1 MSLHT
6 TPEASLTL
14 VELLLLRA
22 QIQPDQ
28 HLYTFLHDSGDSEDY
43 LSYQVLDQRA
53 RMIGAALQQAYPPGE
68 RALLLYPPGLD
79 YIAAFFGCLY
89 AGLVA
94 VPAYPPNPAR
104 LDRTLGRLQ
113 AIVQDARPAAALTT
127 SAIRPL
133 AELLAAQDAVFQ
145 PITWIATDALDPRL
159 ADTWR
164 PPEVGAET
172 LAFLQYTSGSTA
184 TPKGVML
191 THRNLLHNSAQIK
204 RCFGHSSASRGVI
217 WLPPY
222 HDMGLIGGILQPL
235 YAGFPVTLLSPVAF
249 LQQPFRWLQAISR
262 YQATTSGGPNFA
274 YDLCARK
281 ITPEQRAQLDL
292 SSWRVAF
299 NGAEPIRP
307 ETLARFAEVFEP
319 CGFRGSAFYP
329 CYGLAESTL
338 IVSGG
343 PTDAAPVIQAFRP
356 TGAAHDA
363 LEAAPAEAPGVR
375 RLVGSGLV
383 LPDEQIAIIHP
394 ETRQPCQPGQIGEI
408 WVASPSVAQGYWER
422 PDETAQTFRQ
432 RLPGYEG
439 AQFLRTG
446 DLGILHAGELF
457 VTGRLKDLII
467 IRGRNY
473 YPQDIELTVERSSA
487 AFRPGCGAAFSVP
500 VEGEERLVVVQEL
513 DRQARSPDVPALAAT
528 IRQAVAEQHEVQV
541 YAVALIKH
549 GSLPKTS
556 SGKIQHRATRDKFLE
571 GGLELIGSDTLEVR
585 AAEGAAPPREA
596 SLITRTLAAVTDPA
610 ARQAVLTVYLQEQ
623 IARICPVSP
632 AQVGPQQL
640 LSALGLDSLM
650 AVELKYA
657 LETELGVVLP
667 LESLLQGGTLAD
679 LAALLLTDGLRS
691 VPTPLRDPAGAA
703 EPPSELPLSHGQRAI
718 WFLQRL
724 APGSSAYNIAS
735 AVRIPAELDTA
746 ALGRAFQ
753 ILAARHPSLRAIFPA
768 EGGEPVQR
776 IRGQIEVPFQA
787 IDASGWSAAQLDAA
801 LAEASGQPFD
811 IERDPLLRVTL
822 FSRSAQDHV
831 LLLLVHHIVADFWS
845 LAVLLEELGT
855 CYAKARAGAPSALPP
870 LPAQYAD
877 YVRWQAETLA
887 GAEGQ
892 RLWSYWQT
900 KLAGDLPALDLP
912 ADRPRPPAQTY
923 RGAAQTLRLDPRLSQ
938 RLRDFSRAQGATLY
952 TTLLAAFQVLLHR
965 YTGQRDILVG
975 SPTAGRSRADLARLV
990 GYFVNPVVLRADLS
1004 GDPPFRRFLEQVRQ
1018 TVQEA
1023 FAHQDYPFPLLVE
1036 RLQPN
1041 RDPSRSPI
1049 FQVLFSLQKVPL
1061 LDSPELAAFAVG
1073 AGGARISIG
1082 GMELESVALE
1092 QHSAQFDLA
1101 LAAADTPQGLVFS
1114 MQYNSDLFETATV
1127 ERMLGH
1133 LGVLLEHSVSQPDQ
1147 RVSRLP
1153 LLPEAERRQI
1163 LQSWNATQAAYPAET
1178 CIHELFEAQAA
1189 RTPEAPALIFEGQR
1203 LTYGEL
1209 NRRADQLARRLLPLG
1224 VAPGVLVGVCVERS
1238 VEMVVGLLAVLK
1250 AGAAYVP
1257 LDPLYPRDRLASMLQ
1272 DSGAQVL
1279 LTQSSLAGWLPDVP
1293 VRRVLLDTGAGLPAD
1308 GAAPEGSQRAASADL
1323 AYVIYT
1329 SGSTGAP
1336 KGVQIP
1342 HGAVVNFLESM
1353 RRQPGLAAHDVLV
1366 SVTTLA
1372 FDIAALELFLPLT
1385 TGAQLVLASRAVA
1398 MDGAR
1403 LAALLASSGATCMQ
1417 ATPATWRLLI
1427 ESGWAGGRG
1436 LKVLCGGEALPR
1448 DLANA
1453 LTERCG
1459 ELWNMYGPTE
1469 TTIWSA
1475 TGCLERADGPV
1486 PIGGPI
1492 ANTQLYLLDAHLNP
1506 VPIGVPGELYIGG
1519 DGLARGYFGR
1529 PDLTAERFVPNPF
1542 WDERPTTNDQRPT
1555 ATGQGGAADE
1565 GSLAPTLYRSS
1576 AVPLYRSG
1584 PRLYRTGDLA
1594 RYRLD
1599 AEGRPWIEFLGRI
1612 DHQVKVRGFRIELA
1626 EIETLLNQHP
1636 AVLESVVTAQ
1646 RWGGADDQRLV
1657 AYVVPA
1663 AEAGLLA
1670 GEQAAGNGGAPP
1682 VAQTLRAALREKLPD
1697 YMVPSVFVAMEA
1709 LPRTPNGKIDRR
1721 ALPPP
1726 GEARERPEAAYVAP
1740 RGELERTIAQI
1751 WQEVLGLERV
1761 GTSDNFFDLGGHSLL
1776 MARVHA
1782 RLQEAVRREL
1792 SMVELFQYPTVGA
1805 LAHYLSPSEE
1815 QRPASQAGHERAAR
1829 RRSLAGQPESGIAV
1843 IGMAGRFPGAPTLDQ
1858 FWRNLCDGAESIRFF
1873 SDEEARAAGVDDALL
1888 ANPRYVK
1895 AGAVLDDV
1903 AGFDAAFFG
1912 YNPREAEI
1920 MDPQHRI
1927 FLECAWEALER
1938 AGYDSERYG
1947 GRIGVYAGVGL
1958 NAYLLNNLSSQRD
1971 LMQSAEGY
1979 QAFIGNDKDFVPT
1992 RVSYK
1997 LNLRGPSLNV
2007 QTACSS
2013 SLVAIHIACQSLL
2026 SGECDMAL
2034 AGGVAVNLPQQ
2045 AGYLYQERGIA
2056 SPDGHCR
2063 AFDARAGGTVRGSGA
2078 GVVVLKRLADA
2089 LADGDLIDVV
2099 IKGTAINNDGALKA
2113 GYTAPSVEGQAAAIA
2128 EALALAGAEPETIGY
2143 VEAHGTGT
2151 EIGDPIE
2158 VAALTQVFRQG
2169 TEARGFCGL
2178 GSVKTN
2184 IGHLDTAAGVAGFI
2198 KTALALKHGQ
2208 IPPSLHYEQP
2218 NPRIDFASSPFYVN
2232 AALAEWR
2239 ADGRPRRAGVSAFG
2253 VGGTNAHAV
2262 LEQAPEQPASGP
2274 SRPWQLL
2281 LLSAKTS
2288 SALER
2293 ATEQL
2298 AAHLREHP
2306 EINLA
2311 DAAST
2316 LQVGRRVLPHR
2327 RALVCRSTGDARAA
2341 LETLDPA
2348 RVLTAA
2354 YDRGPRP
2361 VVFLFSGQGSQYAE
2375 MAQGLY
2381 ESEPVFHAELDRCAE
2396 LLRPHLG
2403 LDLREIL
2410 YPGQRPTTNGFDKRR
2425 TTKDEGTI
2433 SIGRTPDV
2441 SADQG
2446 SNGIDRPPN
2455 VSTAELRPSSL
2466 VLGRELEQTWLAQPA
2481 LFAIEYALAQLWMS
2495 WGVKPQAMI
2504 GHSIGEY
2511 VAACL
2516 AGVFSLE
2523 DALALVAER
2532 GRLMQSLPPGAM
2544 LAVSLP
2550 ERDLQPML
2558 GEELSFGAINGPDS
2572 CVVSGPSEAI
2582 ERLERRL
2589 AARGIHSR
2597 RLHTSHAFHSA
2608 MMDPILD
2615 VFTQR
2620 VERCALNPPQL
2631 PYISNVTGTWA
2642 AAEVTDPR
2650 YWARHLRQ
2658 AVRFADG
2665 LAELFKDSDS
2675 LLLEVGPGRALTTL
2689 ALRHPARA
2697 TDQMVLSS
2705 LRHPQD
2711 QIADSAFV
2719 LNALGKLWLAGA
2731 PINWASFYAHERR
2744 RRVALPTYPFEH
2756 QSYWV
2761 EPQPRGA
2768 TGARPAAPGERRPDM
2783 ADWFYVP
2790 SWRRSALAQAHAPR
2804 APADWLVFADEHG
2817 LGSRLAEGLERT
2829 GQTQQVVLVRPGAAF
2844 TQIGPREYALRP
2856 GEPGDYDALFE
2867 ALRAQEIRP
2876 QQIVHAWGLAAGGE
2890 DGPALARLDQAQETG
2905 FYSLLFLAQA
2915 LGRHAGANPI
2925 QLSVITGA
2933 AQEVTGEERLRPE
2946 RATAL
2951 GPIQI
2956 IPHEYPNIRC
2966 RGIDVLPD
2974 AGALGRL
2981 GATLLAEITS
2991 GASDP
2996 LVAYRGS
3003 HRWVQSFEPLRLE
3016 RPEGPVPALRE
3027 GGAYLITGGLGGV
3040 GLVLARHLAGT
3051 ARAKL
3056 ALIGRSVDIAAD
3068 PASPQGRAVRDL
3080 EALGAEVLLVRADVA
3095 DQAAVRTALAQM
3107 RERFGRIDGVIHAAG
3122 VPGGGL
3128 IQLKTREQ
3136 AEQVM
3141 AAKVR
3146 GTLVLAEALGDAPL
3160 DFFALCSS
3168 INAVVGRLG
3177 QADYAAANAFQDA
3190 FAAAGAAWPLVSINW
3205 ETWREVGMA
3214 AGLLKEAGGGAVGHP
3229 LLDQRLA
3236 AGEGQAA
3243 YLTRFAVDTHWP
3255 LFEHWVLGKP
3265 TLPGTAYLE
3274 MACAALADHTH
3285 TGALEIRDAHF
3296 LTPLILEGDERR
3308 TARTL
3313 LRRQGDSWT
3322 FSVLS
3327 QIGEAW
3333 QEHARGTIAPAG
3345 PQPPRVLLSEI
3356 EDRCGAETIG
3366 DPLERSHLGSFALQ
3380 RRTLRR
3386 RSAPE
3391 GEPPQV
3397 ESILIAEEGDV
3408 TLTRSME
3415 FGPRWQ
3421 SLCWVKLGERE
3432 GLAWM
3437 ELPEAHRAD
3446 VRRYTLHPALLD
3458 FATSFLRLFKS
3469 AGSYLPLSYKRLR
3482 VWAPLPARL
3491 YSYVR
3496 FADSGRPQGATLRF
3510 DVQLLDEHG
3519 AVLAEIE
3526 EFAVLRIDDLSKVG
3540 ARAAQPADLAG
3551 SPQARAAEAR
3561 ARLIQEDLRTGLAP
3575 AEGVEVFERILAN
3588 PLRRVVVS
3596 TRALPERIE
3605 QGRASSALLLAGPE
3619 TSADA
3624 PRAKHPR
3631 PQLMNAYAAPR
3642 NETEQKLAEIWQ
3654 DVLGIEQVGIHDNFF
3669 ELGGDSLLITRIHV
3683 RFSERFDRQV
3693 SVASLLQ
3700 YPTIADLAQSLA
3712 ERAAAEQPSFEE
3724 LHDRTSR
3731 QKAAMKQR
3739 QQKMLKK
3746 RTPT

>member
-1 MSLHT
+1 MPLHT
-6 TPEASLTL
+6 TPEASATL
-14 VELLLLRA
+14 VELLRTRSH
-22 QIQPDQ
+22 IQSDQ
-28 HLYTFLHDSGDSEDY
+28 NLYTFLNDSGEGEA
-43 LSYQVLDQRA
+43 LLTYQALDQQA
-53 RMIGAALQQAYPPGE
+53 RTIGAALQQAFRPGE

-113 AIVQDARPAAALTT
+113 AIVQDARPATALTT

-133 AELLAAQDAVFQ
+133 AELLAAQDAAFQ
-145 PITWIATDALDPRL
+145 PIEWIATDALDSAL
-159 ADTWR
+159 GDTWR
-164 PPEVGAET
+164 APDVGADT

-191 THRNLLHNSAQIK
+191 THSNLLHNSAQIK
-204 RCFGHSSASRGVI
+204 RCFGHSSASQGVI

-249 LQQPFRWLQAISR
+249 LQQPFRWLQAVSR
-262 YQATTSGGPNFA
+262 FQATTSGGPNFA

-299 NGAEPIRP
+299 NGAEPIRA
-307 ETLARFAEVFEP
+307 ETLARFAEVFGP
-319 CGFRGSAFYP
+319 CGFRKAAFYP

-343 PTDAAPVIQAFRP
+343 PTDAEPVIQAFRP
-356 TGAAHDA
+356 ASAAHDA
-363 LEAAPAEAPGVR
+363 LEAAPAEVPDAR
-375 RLVGSGLV
+375 TLVGSGLV

-408 WVASPSVAQGYWER
+408 WIASPSVAQGYWER
-422 PDETAQTFRQ
+422 PDESAQSFRQ

-473 YPQDIELTVERSSA
+473 YPQDIELAAERSNA

-513 DRQARSPDVPALAAT
+513 DRQARGPDVPALAAA

-556 SGKIQHRATRDKFLE
+556 SGKIQHRATRDKFLQD
-571 GGLELIGSDTLEVR
+571 GLELIGSDTLALR
-585 AAEGAAPPREA
+585 AAEAEAPQREA
-596 SLITRTLAAVTDPA
+596 SLITRTLAAISDPA

-623 IARICPVSP
+623 IARLCHVSP
-632 AQVGPQQL
+632 ALVGPQQP

-657 LETELGVVLP
+657 LETELGTVLP
-667 LESLLQGGTLAD
+667 LESLLQGGTLAE
-679 LAALLLTDGLRS
+679 LAGLVLSGGAGSALI
-691 VPTPLRDPAGAA
+691 PLRDPAGAA

-718 WFLQRL
+718 WFLHQL
-724 APGSSAYNIAS
+724 APSSTAYNIAS
-735 AVRIPAELDTA
+735 AVRIPAELDAA

-753 ILAARHPSLRAIFPA
+753 LLAERHPSLRACFPTA
-768 EGGEPVQR
+768 GGEPVQR
-776 IRGQIEVPFQA
+776 IRSQIEVPFQTVDGA
-787 IDASGWSAAQLDAA
+787 GWSDARLDAA
-801 LAEASGQPFD
+801 LAEASAQPFN
-811 IERDPLLRVTL
+811 IERDPLLRVAL
-822 FSRSAQDHV
+822 YSRSAQDHV
-831 LLLLVHHIVADFWS
+831 LLLVVHHLVVDFWS
-845 LAVLLEELGT
+845 LAVLLEELGA
-855 CYAKARAGAPSALPP
+855 CYAEARGGAPGALPP
-870 LPAQYAD
+870 LRAQYAD
-877 YVRWQAETLA
+877 YMRWQTETLA

-900 KLAGDLPALDLP
+900 QLAGDLPALDLP

-923 RGAAQTLRLDPRLSQ
+923 RGAAQALRLDHGLSQ
-938 RLRDFSRAQGATLY
+938 RLKDFSRAQGVTLY
-952 TTLLAAFQVLLHR
+952 TTLLAGFQVLLHR

-1004 GDPPFRRFLEQVRQ
+1004 GDPSFRRFLDQVRQ
-1018 TVQEA
+1018 TVQDA

-1049 FQVLFSLQKVPL
+1049 FQVLFTLQKVPL

-1073 AGGARISIG
+1073 ADGARISLG
-1082 GMELESVALE
+1082 GLELESVALE
-1092 QHSAQFDLA
+1092 QRSAQFDLA
-1101 LAAADTPQGLVFS
+1101 LAAAETPQGLVFS
-1114 MQYNSDLFETATV
+1114 MQYNSDLFDAATV
-1127 ERMLGH
+1127 ARMLGH
-1133 LGVLLEHSVSQPDQ
+1133 LRILLEHSVDQPDQ

-1153 LLPEAERRQI
+1153 LLPGDERDQI
-1163 LQSWNATQAAYPAET
+1163 LRGWNATQAAYPSES

-1189 RTPEAPALIFEGQR
+1189 RTPDAPALVFEHQR
-1203 LTYGEL
+1203 ISYGEL
-1209 NRRADQLARRLLPLG
+1209 NRRADLLARRLRPLG
-1224 VAPGVLVGVCVERS
+1224 VAPGALVGVCVERS

-1272 DSGAQVL
+1272 DSGAAVL
-1279 LTQSSLAGWLPDVP
+1279 LTQSSLAGWLPEVP
-1293 VRRVLLDTGAGLPAD
+1293 LRRVLLDTGEGLPAD
-1308 GAAPEGSQRAASADL
+1308 GAPPQDARRAASADL

-1329 SGSTGAP
+1329 SGSTGTP

-1342 HGAVVNFLESM
+1342 HGAVINFLDSM

-1372 FDIAALELFLPLT
+1372 FDIAALEIFLPLT
-1385 TGAQLVLASRAVA
+1385 TGAQLVLSSRAVA
-1398 MDGAR
+1398 MDGVR

-1427 ESGWAGGRG
+1427 DSGWAGDRG
-1436 LKVLCGGEALPR
+1436 LKILCGGEALPR

-1453 LTERCG
+1453 LIERCG

-1469 TTIWSA
+1469 TTIWST
-1475 TGCLERADGPV
+1475 TGRMERADGPV

-1492 ANTQLYLLDAHLNP
+1492 ANTQLYLLDAQLNP
-1506 VPIGVPGELYIGG
+1506 TPVGVPGELYIGG

-1529 PDLTAERFVPNPF
+1529 PELTAERFVPNPF
-1542 WDERPTTNDQRPT
+1542 
-1555 ATGQGGAADE
+1555 GAELKTQNAKRNTD
-1565 GSLAPTLYRSS
+1565 S
-1576 AVPLYRSG
+1576 

-1626 EIETLLNQHP
+1626 EIETLLNGHP

-1646 RWGGADDQRLV
+1646 RWGGSDDQRLA
-1657 AYVVPA
+1657 AYVVLA
-1663 AEAGLLA
+1663 AEA
-1670 GEQAAGNGGAPP
+1670 GEQAAGSSGSP
-1682 VAQTLRAALREKLPD
+1682 VTQVLRAALREKLPD
-1697 YMVPSVFVAMEA
+1697 YMVPSVFVMLEA
-1709 LPRTPNGKIDRR
+1709 LPRTPNGKIDRK

-1726 GEARERPEAAYVAP
+1726 GEARTSAEASYVAP
-1740 RGELERTIAQI
+1740 RGELERTIARI
-1751 WQEVLGLERV
+1751 WQDVLGLEQV
-1761 GTSDNFFDLGGHSLL
+1761 GTNDNFFDLGGHSIL
-1776 MARVHA
+1776 MVRVHA
-1782 RLQEAVRREL
+1782 RLQEAVQREL

-1805 LAHYLSPSEE
+1805 LARYLSPSEE

-1829 RRSLAGQPESGIAV
+1829 RRTLAAQGESGIAV
-1843 IGMAGRFPGAPTLDQ
+1843 IGMAGRFPGAPTVEL
-1858 FWRNLCDGAESIRFF
+1858 FWRNLCDGTESIRFF

-1888 ANPRYVK
+1888 ADPRYVK

-1912 YNPREAEI
+1912 YTPREAEI
-1920 MDPQHRI
+1920 IDPQHRI

-1958 NAYLLNNLSSQRD
+1958 NTYLLNNLSSQRD
-1971 LMQSAEGY
+1971 LMQSADGY

-2026 SGECDMAL
+2026 GGECDMAL
-2034 AGGVAVNLPQQ
+2034 AGGIAVNLPQQ

-2063 AFDARAGGTVRGSGA
+2063 AFDAQAGGTVRGSGA

-2089 LADGDLIDVV
+2089 LADGDLIDAV

-2128 EALALAGAEPETIGY
+2128 EALAVAGAAPESIGY
-2143 VEAHGTGT
+2143 IEAHGTGT

-2169 TEARGFCGL
+2169 IEARDTCAL

-2184 IGHLDTAAGVAGFI
+2184 IGHLDTAAGIAGFI

-2208 IPPSLHYEQP
+2208 IPPSLHYERP
-2218 NPRIDFASSPFYVN
+2218 NPRIDFASGPFYVN
-2232 AALAEWR
+2232 TALAAWR

-2262 LEQAPEQPASGP
+2262 LEQPPERPASGP

-2288 SALER
+2288 SALDR

-2298 AAHLREHP
+2298 ATHLREHR
-2306 EINLA
+2306 EIDLA
-2311 DAAST
+2311 DVAYT
-2316 LQVGRRVLPHR
+2316 LQLGRRVMPHR
-2327 RALVCRSTGDARAA
+2327 RALVCQSADDARIA

-2348 RVLTAA
+2348 RLLSAA
-2354 YDRGPRP
+2354 HDRSARP
-2361 VVFLFSGQGSQYAE
+2361 VVFLFSGQGSQYVE
-2375 MAQGLY
+2375 MAEGLY
-2381 ESEPVFHAELDRCAE
+2381 QSESVFRAELDRCAE
-2396 LLRPHLG
+2396 LLQPHLG
-2403 LDLREIL
+2403 LDLREVL
-2410 YPGQRPTTNGFDKRR
+2410 YPSDRQPAASGAATNG
-2425 TTKDEGTI
+2425 
-2433 SIGRTPDV
+2433 
-2441 SADQG
+2441 AAA
-2446 SNGIDRPPN
+2446 NGHAATNGHAHAASD
-2455 VSTAELRPSSL
+2455 PSSSAL
-2466 VLGRELEQTWLAQPA
+2466 RRELDQTWLAQPA
-2481 LFAIEYALAQLWMS
+2481 LFAVEYALARLWMS
-2495 WGVKPQAMI
+2495 WGVHPQAMI

-2532 GRLMQSLPPGAM
+2532 GRLMQGLPAGAM
-2544 LAVSLP
+2544 LAVSLA
-2550 ERDLQPML
+2550 ERDLLPLL
-2558 GEELSFGAINGPDS
+2558 GEELSFGAINGPDA
-2572 CVVSGPSEAI
+2572 CVVSGPSEAV

-2589 AARGIHSR
+2589 TARGIHSR
-2597 RLHTSHAFHSA
+2597 RLHTSHAFHSV

-2620 VERCALNPPQL
+2620 VERCTLNPPRL
-2631 PYISNVTGTWA
+2631 PYISNVTGMWA
-2642 AAEVTDPR
+2642 AAADVTDPR

-2665 LAELFKDSDS
+2665 LGELLKDSDS

-2697 TDQMVLSS
+2697 ADQTVISS

-2711 QIADSAFV
+2711 QIADSAFATS
-2719 LNALGKLWLAGA
+2719 ALGKLWLAGA
-2731 PINWASFYAHERR
+2731 PVDWDGFYAHERR

-2768 TGARPAAPGERRPDM
+2768 APARQEQPAARRPDM

-2790 SWRRSALAQAHAPR
+2790 SWRRSALAQAHGPR
-2804 APADWLVFADEHG
+2804 VPADWLVFADVLG
-2817 LGSRLAEGLERT
+2817 LGAQLAEGLERT
-2829 GQTQQVVLVRPGAAF
+2829 GHARRVVLVRPGAAF
-2844 TQIGPREYALRP
+2844 AQHGPHEYALRP
-2856 GEPGDYDALFE
+2856 GQPADYDALFE

-2876 QQIVHAWGLAAGGE
+2876 EQIVHAWGLDAGGE
-2890 DGPALARLDQAQETG
+2890 DDPALARLDKAQETG

-2915 LGRHAGANPI
+2915 LGRHAGAEPLR
-2925 QLSVITGA
+2925 LSVITGA

-2956 IPHEYPNIRC
+2956 IPHEYPGIRC
-2966 RGIDVLPD
+2966 RGIDVLPPD

-2981 GATLLAEITS
+2981 GAALLAEIS
-2991 GASDP
+2991 SDASDP
-2996 LVAYRGS
+2996 IVAYRGS
-3003 HRWVQSFEPLRLE
+3003 HRWVQSYEPLRLE
-3016 RPEGPVPALRE
+3016 PPAQPAPALRE
-3027 GGAYLITGGLGGV
+3027 GGVYLITGGLGGV
-3040 GLVLARHLAGT
+3040 GLALARHLAGA

-3056 ALIGRSVDIAAD
+3056 ALLGRSADTD
-3068 PASPQGRAVRDL
+3068 PASPGGRAAQEL

-3095 DQAAVRTALAQM
+3095 DEAAVRAAVAQV
-3107 RERFGRIDGVIHAAG
+3107 RGRFGRIDGVIHAAG

-3146 GTLVLAEALGDAPL
+3146 GTLILAEALGDAPL
-3160 DFFALCSS
+3160 DFFVLCSS
-3168 INAVVGRLG
+3168 INAVIGRLG
-3177 QADYAAANAFQDA
+3177 QVDYAAANAFQDA
-3190 FAAAGAAWPLVSINW
+3190 FVSAGGAQPLTSINW
-3205 ETWREVGMA
+3205 ETWREAGMA
-3214 AGLLKEAGGGAVGHP
+3214 ADLLKEAGGAGVGHP

-3236 AGEGQAA
+3236 ASEGQAT
-3243 YLTRFAVDTHWP
+3243 YLTRFTVDTHWP

-3274 MACAALADHTH
+3274 MACAALADHTG
-3285 TGALEIRDAHF
+3285 TRALEIRDAHF
-3296 LTPLILEGDERR
+3296 LTPLILEGDESR
-3308 TARTL
+3308 TARTV
-3313 LRRQGDSWT
+3313 LRRQGDAWT

-3333 QEHARGTIAPAG
+3333 QEHARGTVAPTG
-3345 PQPPRVLLSEI
+3345 PQPAAALLSEI
-3356 EDRCGAETIG
+3356 EDRCREESIG
-3366 DPLERSHLGSFALQ
+3366 DPLERPHLGRFALQ
-3380 RRTLRR
+3380 RRILRHL
-3386 RSAPE
+3386 STPE

-3397 ESILIAEEGDV
+3397 ESILIAEEGDASQ
-3408 TLTRSME
+3408 TRSME

-3421 SLCWVKLGERE
+3421 SLSWVKLGEHE
-3432 GLAWM
+3432 GLARM
-3437 ELPEAHRAD
+3437 ELPEAYHAD
-3446 VRRYTLHPALLD
+3446 VQRYTLHPALLD

-3469 AGSYLPLSYKRLR
+3469 EGSYLPLSYKRLR

-3496 FADSGRPQGATLRF
+3496 FVDSGRPQGTTLRF

-3519 AVLAEIE
+3519 AVLAAIE
-3526 EFAVLRIDDLSKVG
+3526 EFAVVRIDDLSKVG
-3540 ARAAQPADLAG
+3540 ARAAAPPADLADG
-3551 SPQARAAEAR
+3551 PQARAAEAR
-3561 ARLIQEDLRTGLAP
+3561 ARLIQEDLRTGLLS
-3575 AEGVEVFERILAN
+3575 AEGVQVFERILAN

-3596 TRALPERIE
+3596 TRALAERIE
-3605 QGRASSALLLAGPE
+3605 QGRASSALLLSGPE
-3619 TSADA
+3619 ANSDA
-3624 PRAKHPR
+3624 PRPKHPR
-3631 PQLMNAYAAPR
+3631 PQLMSAYAAPR
-3642 NETEQKLAEIWQ
+3642 SETEQKLAEIWQ

-3669 ELGGDSLLITRIHV
+3669 ELGGDSLLITRIHA
-3683 RFSERFDRQV
+3683 RFTERFDRQV

-3712 ERAAAEQPSFEE
+3712 ERVVTEQPSFED
-3724 LHDRTSR
+3724 LHDRTNR